1 MKKDVPFVW
10 DQACQNA
17 FDSIKK
23 YLLNPPILMAPIKGK
38 PLILYIAALDHS
50 LGALLAQN
58 NDQGKEKALYY
69 LSRTLVGAEHN
80 YTPIEKICL
89 ALVFAVQKLRHY
101 MLAHSVTLISRADP
115 LKYLMTKPMPSGRL
129 AKWSLIL
136 SEFEIKYVPQQA
148 IKGQALAD
156 FLAAHPVPDNHEL
169 PEDLPDENVFS
180 AETPSW

>member
-1 MKKDVPFVW
+1 MHS
-10 DQACQNA
+10 
-17 FDSIKK
+17 DSIKE
-23 YLLNPPILMAPIKGK
+23 YLLNPPVLMAPIKGK

-58 NDQGKEKALYY
+58 NDQGKENALYY

-89 ALVFAVQKLRHY
+89 ALVFAVQKLWHY

-115 LKYLMTKPMPSGRL
+115 LKYLMTKPMPSGKL

-136 SEFEIKYVPQQA
+136 SEFEIKYVPQKA
-148 IKGQALAD
+148 IKG
-156 FLAAHPVPDNHEL
+156 
-169 PEDLPDENVFS
+169 
-180 AETPSW
+180 